1 MQKLNYNQSY
11 QKKHAICFKISML
24 QTDKHQKIKEY
35 QKKQM
40 EFQLQFVN
48 WKQSLEFQKQL
59 QKFI

>member
-1 MQKLNYNQSY
+1 MQKLNYNQNY
-11 QKKHAICFKISML
+11 LKRHVICFKISML

-40 EFQLQFVN
+40 VSQLQFVN
-48 WKQSLEFQKQL
+48 WKQLLEYQKQL